1 MEGCPNGV
9 QISIAFARNRAI
21 SRALWVM
28 SRVRALSPVV
38 FCLFLSLPCV
48 AQDLVPFFRLS
59 PDETTKAKQIAQSV
73 KDAEER
79 SSKAKIAWEE
89 FHKSYQAAHANLPG
103 LKFTDDLRL
112 AVAQTN
118 SPILRVYQAVS
129 IELTAEER
137 KRLENLRQEL
147 VESEQSQK
155 QAQIAWQDFNYQLAA
170 DHAGNPAKE
179 AGYNVVT
186 LSSGKQLR
194 LYSPWVG
201 PLAFTADFKI
211 AFPLGVL

>member
-1 MEGCPNGV
+1 MVSKYLLRLREIVLYRKLFG
-9 QISIAFARNRAI
+9 F
-21 SRALWVM
+21 M

-48 AQDLVPFFRLS
+48 AQDLVPFIRLS
-59 PDETTKAKQIAQSV
+59 PDETTKAKQLAQSV
-73 KDAEER
+73 KDSEER

-89 FHKSYQAAHANLPG
+89 FHKSYQAAHSNLPG

-137 KRLENLRQEL
+137 KKLENLRQEL
-147 VESEQSQK
+147 AESEQSQK
-155 QAQIAWQDFNYQLAA
+155 QAQIAWQDFNYQLSA
-170 DHAGNPAKE
+170 DHAGNPAKG
-179 AGYNVVT
+179 AGYSEVI

-194 LYSPWVG
+194 LYAPWAG
-201 PLAFTADFKI
+201 PFAFTADFKI